1 MGIGRGG
8 FVFQKQR
15 RKGGAKAKR
24 NLDRVNDTAVLA
36 ERKAVMSEHENE
48 GNVEQNACCNVCSDG
63 GCSIGRS
70 GWKWSLFTLA
80 ALIIAGVATAT
91 VLAGEK
97 TEDPK
102 PARSCGWSKSGS
114 CDAKPQGASGEAE
127 AAEKSCEAG
136 AKAACSEA
144 KAQGVSGEKEAQ
156 EGKSCPVT
164 GAKESGCC
172 PSKAKAACSE
182 AAQQGAA
189 GEKEAPEGKTC
200 CSEKKDCGSKNKV

>member
-1 MGIGRGG
+1 MGIERGG
-8 FVFQKQR
+8 FVFRKQR
-15 RKGGAKAKR
+15 RKGGAEAKR

-97 TEDPK
+97 AEDPK
-102 PARSCGWSKSGS
+102 PARSCGWSKSSS

-127 AAEKSCEAG
+127 SAEKPCEAG

-156 EGKSCPVT
+156 EGKSCPVAD
-164 GAKESGCC
+164 AKESGCC
-172 PSKAKAACSE
+172 PSKAKAACGE

-200 CSEKKDCGSKNKV
+200 CSEKKDCGSKTKV